1 MADLRIK
8 IVKTFCISND
18 DLYFPLCRPSDVG
31 VETGPRA
38 ILGSGLDVDV
48 GPGVFIQTIQ
58 KGLIITSNETIRIF
72 DKPVSVCL
80 NSFYPV
86 SNLNIVNRASTER
99 YRNSAIPFLQRKLN
113 ESIKLERKQRKAL
126 LQVNCVSYVGS
137 ITS

>member
-8 IVKTFCISND
+8 IVKTFSISND
-18 DLYFPLCRPSDVG
+18 DLNFPLCRTTDVG
-31 VETGPRA
+31 VETGLRA

-72 DKPVSVCL
+72 DKPVCL

-86 SNLNIVNRASTER
+86 SNLNIVNRASTEK
-99 YRNSAIPFLQRKLN
+99 YRNRNSIPPKK
-113 ESIKLERKQRKAL
+113 IK
-126 LQVNCVSYVGS
+126 
-137 ITS
+137 